1 MNYAIIGIVAIAIH
15 LIMNHEYFKRNKE
28 LDESNKLFKQFTIA
42 ALAYYIADAFWG
54 IIYDLDIPVLL
65 YADTIL
71 YHLTMVMSVVL
82 LCAYVNS
89 YLHLKSAFGKF
100 VKYFGY
106 VFGAAEVVLLIVNH
120 FKHIFFWINPDGTYQ
135 PYPIRYVALTA
146 QVLLCFLLAVQTG
159 STIAQSVGEMKK
171 RYFTIF
177 MFCIEMAIAI
187 ILQTVYP
194 LLPFY
199 SIGLVVGI
207 TIIHTFVKRSE
218 REEQNKVLHSIAD
231 INYSMHEIDL
241 VNDTVREF
249 NAKNHVKEIVNRSNG
264 AAKMMVQVM
273 QGTIDDSYLEKA
285 LEFTDLTT
293 LAERMQGKKSI
304 STQLLGKHFGW
315 IMAMF
320 ITIEADSDEKP
331 TKVLCTIRII
341 DEEKKREEQLISNST
356 MDKLTGLYNR
366 RAYEDDLQK
375 YPVIPVEPNFAYAA
389 IDVNSL
395 KTVNDKLGHEAG
407 DELIKATAQCLQQ
420 TFGNYGKVYRIGG
433 DEFAAIFFADEVHL
447 ESVQKDLE
455 NITLHWRGKL
465 VDSLSLSVG
474 VVAKREFEN
483 KTLIDMAKLADE
495 RMYNAKEKYYSQK
508 GIDRRGRAVAHTALC
523 NLYTKILK
531 VNLTDDSFSIIN
543 MDLSEQTSE
552 KGFANTISGWLS
564 GFGKSG
570 QVHLADLDEY
580 LQKTDI
586 NYLKEYFKSGKT
598 SINILYRRKYDDG
611 FKQVSMEMIPAD
623 DYSSDNQTLFL
634 YVKNIDI

>member
-15 LIMNHEYFKRNKE
+15 LIMNHEFFKRDDK
-28 LDESNKLFKQFTIA
+28 LDESNKIFKQFTIA
-42 ALAYYIADAFWG
+42 ALAYYVVDALWG
-54 IIYDLDIPVLL
+54 IIYDLDIPALL
-65 YADTIL
+65 YVDTII
-71 YHLTMVMSVVL
+71 YYLTMAASVVL

-120 FKHIFFWINPDGTYQ
+120 FKHIFFWINPDGTYH
-135 PYPIRYVALTA
+135 PNPIRYVALVV
-146 QVLLCFLLAVQTG
+146 QVLLCVLLSIQSG
-159 STIAQSVGEMKK
+159 SAITKSTGEMKK
-171 RYFTIF
+171 RYFIILL
-177 MFCIEMAIAI
+177 FCIEMAIAI
-187 ILQTVYP
+187 ILQTIYP
-194 LLPFY
+194 LVPFY

-218 REEQNKVLHSIAD
+218 REEQNKVLHSIAN

-241 VNDTVREF
+241 VNDTVQEF
-249 NAKNHVKEIVNRSNG
+249 NAKNHVKEIVNHSNG
-264 AAKMMVQVM
+264 ASKMMIQVM
-273 QGTIDDSYLEKA
+273 QETIDDSYLDKA

-320 ITIEADSDEKP
+320 ITIEADFDEKP

-341 DEEKKREEQLISNST
+341 DDEKKREEHLISNST

-375 YPVIPVEPNFAYAA
+375 YPDIPTEPNFAYAA
-389 IDVNSL
+389 IDVNGL
-395 KTVNDKLGHEAG
+395 KTVNDQLGHDAG
-407 DELIKATAQCLQQ
+407 DELIKGAADCLQQ
-420 TFGNYGKVYRIGG
+420 TFGNHGKVYRIGG
-433 DEFAAIFFADEVHL
+433 DEFAAMFFADEVHL

-455 NITLHWRGKL
+455 NITLHWQGKL
-465 VDSLSLSVG
+465 VESLSLSVG

-483 KTLIDMAKLADE
+483 KTVIDMAKLADE
-495 RMYNAKEKYYSQK
+495 RMYAVKEKYYSQK
-508 GIDRRGRAVAHTALC
+508 GIDRRGRAIAHTALC

-586 NYLKEYFKSGKT
+586 NYLKDHFESGKT
-598 SINILYRRKYDDG
+598 SITILYRRKYADV
-611 FKQVSMEMIPAD
+611 FKQVAMEMIPAD
-623 DYSSDNQTLFL
+623 DYSLDNQTLFL
-634 YVKNIDI
+634 YVKDIDA